1 MAKNKVSEWSATP
14 ANNTDIANIDIAEGC
29 APSGINNA
37 IREIM
42 AQVKDMQTGADG
54 DDFNV
59 GGDLT
64 VTDDAVIGDRLIVM
78 NAAEIEGT
86 LRTTGRH
93 FANGGVT
100 GNLTG
105 DVTGNVSG
113 TSANVTGTVAVANGG
128 TGLTTLT
135 ANNVMLGNGTSTPA
149 FVAPGTSGNVLV
161 SNGTTWVSGTAGI
174 GTDQTWTDVTGSRTS
189 GTTYTN
195 TTGKPI
201 VISAHTNGVSGAV
214 PTGFATVDGIV
225 VVRYVFIAPLASY
238 PALNYF
244 LIVPNNSTYSISIAN
259 TSFNVWAELR

>member
-105 DVTGNVSG
+105 NVSG
-113 TSANVTGTVAVANGG
+113 TSGNVTGTVAVANGG

-135 ANNVMLGNGTSTPA
+135 ANNVMLGNGASTPT
-149 FVAPGTSGNVLV
+149 FVAPGTSGNVLT

-174 GTDQTWTDVTGSRTS
+174 GEGQTWQNLTS
-189 GTTYTN
+189 NRALNTTYTN
-195 TTGKPI
+195 NTGRAICVYVNGVMVTNGAYIGITVNGIFFRGTGYPSTGNGVASPI
-201 VISAHTNGVSGAV
+201 VIVPNGV
-214 PTGFATVDGIV
+214 
-225 VVRYVFIAPLASY
+225 
-238 PALNYF
+238 
-244 LIVPNNSTYSISIAN
+244 TYSASI
-259 TSFNVWAELR
+259 TPGGGTLSTWAELR

>member
-59 GGDLT
+59 GGDLY
-64 VTDDAVIGDRLIVM
+64 VADDATIADTLIVQ
-78 NAAEIEGT
+78 NATIINGT
-86 LRTTGRH
+86 LRTDGTH
-93 FANGGVT
+93 FALGGVT

-105 DVTGNVSG
+105 NVTGNVSG

-149 FVAPGTSGNVLV
+149 FVAPGTSGNVLT

-174 GTDQTWTDVTGSRTS
+174 GTDQTWQDVTASRTQT
-189 GTTYTN
+189 TTYTN
-195 TTGKPI
+195 NTSKPI
-201 VISAHTNGVSGAV
+201 LVIISNYRVASAGFSDVTVNGVIISKTRNIGV
-214 PTGFATVDGIV
+214 NDVGTTSSITF
-225 VVRYVFIAPLASY
+225 
-238 PALNYF
+238 
-244 LIVPNNSTYSISIAN
+244 IVPVNGTYSISNASSIEH
-259 TSFNVWAELR
+259 WAELR

>member
-1 MAKNKVSEWSATP
+1 MAKNKVSEWSSTP

-100 GNLTG
+100 G

-135 ANNVMLGNGTSTPA
+135 ANNVILGNGTSTPA
-149 FVAPGTSGNVLV
+149 FVEPGTSGNVLT
-161 SNGTTWVSGTAGI
+161 SDGTTWVSGTAGI
-174 GTDQTWTDVTGSRTS
+174 GSGQTWQAVTGSRAI

-195 TTGKPI
+195 STGKPI
-201 VISAHTNGVSGAV
+201 QVNVNITLGTFSSASFQVNGLSVFTSSNQLERTLNTTLTSIIPIGATYSVTSG
-214 PTGFATVDGIV
+214 
-225 VVRYVFIAPLASY
+225 S
-238 PALNYF
+238 LNYW
-244 LIVPNNSTYSISIAN
+244 V
-259 TSFNVWAELR
+259 ELR